1 MNQSYLCIDLKSY
14 YASVECVDRGLDPFT
29 ANLVVADR
37 ARGMGA
43 LCLAVSPAL
52 KALGVRNRCR
62 LFEIPRG
69 IPYLIA
75 PPRMQHYMDV
85 STEIYKIYLKFL
97 APEDIF
103 PYSIDECFMDVTPY
117 LAMYAKTPTEMAI
130 SLMNQVYQR
139 TDIWQIAG
147 GTARRLAKIG
157 VYDLYGITRIPEATL
172 YRLFGKNAAALIDH
186 AWGREPCTLSD
197 IRTYSPRSRSI
208 SAGQI
213 LFENYTSED
222 ARILLHEMAETLI
235 QELLEKG
242 LVTRE
247 ISLRIGYA
255 GEEHASSGGSRRLPS
270 WTDIPSRLQH
280 AFSALYE
287 AKVRREIPIRS
298 LNLSL
303 GRLAPAGEGYEETSL
318 FGDAKAEAKER
329 TIEKVMIE
337 IKKKHG
343 KNAMLRG
350 IDYMPKATLR
360 LRNTLIGGHH
370 A

>member
-1 MNQSYLCIDLKSY
+1 
-14 YASVECVDRGLDPFT
+14 
-29 ANLVVADR
+29 
-37 ARGMGA
+37 
-43 LCLAVSPAL
+43 
-52 KALGVRNRCR
+52 
-62 LFEIPRG
+62 
-69 IPYLIA
+69 
-75 PPRMQHYMDV
+75 
-85 STEIYKIYLKFL
+85 
-97 APEDIF
+97 
-103 PYSIDECFMDVTPY
+103 
-117 LAMYAKTPTEMAI
+117 
-130 SLMNQVYQR
+130 
-139 TDIWQIAG
+139 
-147 GTARRLAKIG
+147 
-157 VYDLYGITRIPEATL
+157 
-172 YRLFGKNAAALIDH
+172 
-186 AWGREPCTLSD
+186 
-197 IRTYSPRSRSI
+197 
-208 SAGQI
+208 
-213 LFENYTSED
+213 
-222 ARILLHEMAETLI
+222 MAETLI
-235 QELLEKG
+235 QELLEKE

-255 GEEHASSGGSRRLPS
+255 GEERASSGGSRRPPN

-318 FGDAKAEAKER
+318 FSDAKAEAKER

>member
-1 MNQSYLCIDLKSY
+1 
-14 YASVECVDRGLDPFT
+14 
-29 ANLVVADR
+29 
-37 ARGMGA
+37 
-43 LCLAVSPAL
+43 
-52 KALGVRNRCR
+52 
-62 LFEIPRG
+62 
-69 IPYLIA
+69 
-75 PPRMQHYMDV
+75 
-85 STEIYKIYLKFL
+85 
-97 APEDIF
+97 
-103 PYSIDECFMDVTPY
+103 
-117 LAMYAKTPTEMAI
+117 
-130 SLMNQVYQR
+130 
-139 TDIWQIAG
+139 
-147 GTARRLAKIG
+147 
-157 VYDLYGITRIPEATL
+157 
-172 YRLFGKNAAALIDH
+172 
-186 AWGREPCTLSD
+186 
-197 IRTYSPRSRSI
+197 
-208 SAGQI
+208 
-213 LFENYTSED
+213 
-222 ARILLHEMAETLI
+222 MAETLI

-242 LVTRE
+242 LVARE

-255 GEEHASSGGSRRLPS
+255 GEERASSGGSRRLPS

-329 TIEKVMIE
+329 AIEKVMIE

>member
-1 MNQSYLCIDLKSY
+1 MAC
-14 YASVECVDRGLDPFT
+14 AT
-29 ANLVVADR
+29 
-37 ARGMGA
+37 
-43 LCLAVSPAL
+43 SPESSPWT
-52 KALGVRNRCR
+52 R
-62 LFEIPRG
+62 PR
-69 IPYLIA
+69 
-75 PPRMQHYMDV
+75 
-85 STEIYKIYLKFL
+85 
-97 APEDIF
+97 
-103 PYSIDECFMDVTPY
+103 
-117 LAMYAKTPTEMAI
+117 
-130 SLMNQVYQR
+130 
-139 TDIWQIAG
+139 

-213 LFENYTSED
+213 LFENYTAED

-242 LVTRE
+242 LVARE

-255 GEEHASSGGSRRLPS
+255 GEERASSGGSRRLPS

-303 GRLAPAGEGYEETSL
+303 GRLAPAIEGYEETSL

-329 TIEKVMIE
+329 AIEKVMIE